1 MKYNPKTIG
10 IWLEA
15 LNVLICAGIGAFIV
29 IATIKFVNMFW

>member
-15 LNVLICAGIGAFIV
+15 LNLILNIAVGAFIV
-29 IATIKFVNMFW
+29 AATIKFVNLYW